1 MTDIAIHPHRS
12 SATASHRAEGPA
24 AHTATPASFQDA
36 LRRVTS
42 APPSDAA
49 ERILHDASASI
60 ERGER
65 LLNGVIRAAE
75 RGRSFTNEEL
85 IAVQAG
91 VYRYT
96 QELELAG
103 KLVDKLTSAVRQTV
117 QSQQ

>member
-1 MTDIAIHPHRS
+1 MTDFALRLSH
-12 SATASHRAEGPA
+12 SAAPGLRRAEEPT
-24 AHTATPASFQDA
+24 AHTATPASFQEA
-36 LRRVTS
+36 LRRAT
-42 APPSDAA
+42 ATPPNDAA

-103 KLVDKLTSAVRQTV
+103 KLVDKLTSAIRQTV